1 MENEQKIT
9 NLEKRVTDLE
19 NKQRITVSVIVQI
32 VVALIAFISLGL
44 SIYNFYRQ
52 GKDNEFSNLITVAT
66 NKFDYASCYE
76 DYEFSFE
83 MFQKAQQLR
92 PSDDTGYKLFRKGAD
107 TLGDD
112 DLKNFLMEC
121 AKKLEPNIKIK

>member
-9 NLEKRVTDLE
+9 VLEQRVTNLEK
-19 NKQRITVSVIVQI
+19 KQRITVSIKGQI
-32 VVALIAFISLGL
+32 VTTLIALIGIGLGL
-44 SIYNFYRQ
+44 YNFHSQ
-52 GKDNEFSNLITVAT
+52 EKDKEFSNLIIVAT
-66 NKFDYASCYE
+66 NKFDYASCYK

-83 MFQKAQQLR
+83 MFQKAQQLK

-112 DLKNFLMEC
+112 NLKKFLMEC
-121 AKKLEPNIKIK
+121 ATKLEPNIK

>member
-9 NLEKRVTDLE
+9 DLEQRVINLE
-19 NKQRITVSVIVQI
+19 NKQKITVSIKGQTVTTF
-32 VVALIAFISLGL
+32 IAIIGLLLGF
-44 SIYNFYRQ
+44 YNFHRQ
-52 GKDNEFSNLITVAT
+52 EKDTEFSNLITVAT
-66 NKFDYASCYE
+66 LKFEQASCHE

-92 PSDDTGYKLFRKGAD
+92 PSDDTGCRLFRKGVD

-112 DLKNFLMEC
+112 SLKVFLLKC
-121 AKKLEPNIKIK
+121 ANQLEPKIK